1 MISQDFGIIL
11 TCYPGD
17 IWFTR
22 ACLNSI
28 NTFAADIPI
37 ALIVDKNPCI
47 KDLIDLYNVKYTIRR
62 EDVQNSYFRNECFGS
77 RFTTA
82 VALFES
88 PFEKFLYVDSD
99 TIFWGNICPG
109 VVKML
114 EKYDFVHNEPHEPY
128 TEYIL
133 KTQYFDYDRI
143 FKYAPIFP
151 WEGLHFFNGGV
162 MAGRRGKL
170 DPDLF
175 IFLHKIWKKDRTLI
189 PCDIQGV
196 TNFTV
201 FYSYTQ
207 GKLSVGEMHLQTIVP
222 VYDPDDLRKG
232 FRFSE
237 SGPVVHKNTVLHY
250 AGLKPMNK
258 SYKGFIE
265 PVNYFRKKH
274 LRESRNVKRFFGI
287 AALVAEEYMANFNAY
302 YSGSIVKYIK
312 YKLTGRK

>member
-1 MISQDFGIIL
+1 MISEDFGIIL

-28 NTFAADIPI
+28 NTFAVDIPI
-37 ALIVDKNPCI
+37 ALIVDKNPGI
-47 KDLIDLYNVKYTIRR
+47 KDLIDLYNIKYIIRR
-62 EDVQNSYFRNECFGS
+62 EDVKNPYFRNECFGS

-99 TIFWGNICPG
+99 TIFWGNICPD

-114 EKYDFVHNEPHEPY
+114 DTYDFVHNEPHEPY

-143 FKYAPIFP
+143 FKYAPSFS
-151 WEGLHFFNGGV
+151 WQGLHFFNGGV

-170 DPDLF
+170 DVDLF
-175 IFLHKIWKKDRTLI
+175 IFLHKIWRKDKTLI

-201 FYSYTQ
+201 FYPYTQ

-222 VYDPDDLRKG
+222 VYDPEDLRKE

-258 SYKGFIE
+258 CYKGFIE

-274 LRESRNVKRFFGI
+274 YRESGSVKRFFGG

-302 YSGSIVKYIK
+302 YNGSIIKYLK
-312 YKLTGRK
+312 YKLTGIK